1 MSKSAEEIINAVFSQ
16 SGLKLEPDDPLVA
29 LLLFIDRQYEQQRTL
44 LEDHENAFLL
54 NLDQRLQQVHE
65 VYEALEQQ
73 KQHIRLDLITHTQRL
88 VRKEVAEQGRELYKH
103 SLRWVAFGFVLMFLL
118 QVFILARTL

>member
-1 MSKSAEEIINAVFSQ
+1 MNKDIDAMINEVFQQ
-16 SGLKLEPDDPLVA
+16 SGLKLEPDDPMIA
-29 LLLFIDRQYEQQRTL
+29 LLIFIAQRYEQHGMAIK
-44 LEDHENAFLL
+44 EHESTFLI
-54 NLDQRLQQVHE
+54 NLDQRLQRVHE

-88 VRKEVAEQGRELYKH
+88 VRKEVTEQGREYH
-103 SLRWVAFGFVLMFLL
+103 RQNSRWIALGFVLMFLL